1 MKSHILAL
9 GLLFAVGITLNSTSA
24 QEKLIRQ
31 AALTGETAMI
41 VRIEGGMGSLHVRRG
56 ASNTAFSLVQLSGE
70 SDDARPSVRYNIK
83 DDKGVLTVE
92 LNVNEN
98 EDGDGLA
105 ELLHLFKGKHGGTW
119 RLELTDRVPIDFR
132 MEFGAGEAALDLTGL
147 VLAGLRLETGA
158 SSLRI
163 RSAEPNTARI
173 GTVSIT
179 AGLGSIESES
189 LGNLNF
195 DRMRFEGG
203 LGSYELD
210 LSGALRDGA
219 QIRAEVGLGS
229 LDILVPA
236 QVGIL
241 AYCEDNFLSSSD
253 LHRFVRLED
262 DVYASPN
269 YKQSSRKVKM
279 NLESGLGSVSVR
291 VKK

>member
-1 MKSHILAL
+1 MKSHILVF
-9 GLLFAVGITLNSTSA
+9 GLLLGAGMALHAVSA

-31 AALTGETAMI
+31 VPLSGESTML
-41 VRIEGGMGSLHVRRG
+41 VRIEGGMGTLLVRRG
-56 ASNTAFSLVQLSGE
+56 ASNTAFSLVQISRE
-70 SDDARPSVRYNIK
+70 ADEAVPMVQYNVK
-83 DDKGVLTVE
+83 DNKGVLTVE
-92 LNVNEN
+92 LNGNEN

-105 ELLHLFKGKHGGTW
+105 QLLHIFKGKHGGSW

-132 MEFGAGEAALDLTGL
+132 MEFGAGEATLDLTGL
-147 VLAGLRLETGA
+147 VMTGLRLETGA

-163 RSAEPNTARI
+163 RSSEPNTGRI

-229 LDILVPA
+229 LDILVPM

-241 AYCEDNFLSSSD
+241 AFCEDNFLSSSD
-253 LHRFVRLED
+253 LHRFVRVDD

-269 YKQSSRKVKM
+269 YKQSSTRTK
-279 NLESGLGSVSVR
+279 R
-291 VKK
+291 